1 MFTNADGDYV
11 SGQKISD
18 LLGCSRTAVWK
29 HIEELRKDGYE
40 LEAVR
45 KRLSHC
51 WEAEQS
57 KQQRAFIRASNNKNR
72 PVYSL

>member
-45 KRLSHC
+45 KKAIALLGS
-51 WEAEQS
+51 QT
-57 KQQRAFIRASNNKNR
+57 K
-72 PVYSL
+72 